1 MKLNIWKKLS
11 LSWNCLVE
19 NWKSYVGTGIV
30 YGLIAILVGIFW
42 FGVLFIWVK
51 NVITWWF
58 GGWVLFW
65 LGIALLLVA
74 SRLGKALLFVSS
86 FYITKSYAENKK
98 LNFKEAFK
106 KWLTELKYKVLIDLW
121 YFVIGFLAILWF
133 AILIGLWWLLASI
146 SDIWQAIL
154 LVLILVG
161 TYFLIKICLMFFL
174 SDYYCFDNRKFDFKT
189 FLESRKLVKWKY
201 WYLILNIIALFLVIF
216 VVSFV
221 VMLPLQPLN
230 PNINLLKDNSLYWFQ
245 MTVLWLFTIGTVIY
259 YAVSYIVWLLLQ
271 IYSFIYFFFVYE
283 EIKKDSKSDEE
294 EKENPAN

>member
-65 LGIALLLVA
+65 LGIVLLLLA

-86 FYITKSYAENKK
+86 FYITKNYTENKK

-106 KWLTELKYKVLIDLW
+106 KWLEELKYKVLVDLW

-133 AILIGLWWLLASI
+133 AILIGLWWWLASI

-161 TYFLIKICLMFFL
+161 IYFLIKIYLMFFL

-201 WYLILNIIALFLVIF
+201 WYLILNIIALFLIIF

-245 MTVLWLFTIGTVIY
+245 MTILWLFTIGAVIY

-283 EIKKDSKSDEE
+283 EIKKDSKPDEE